1 MTPEQQDQH
10 DRLVAMLHEQME
22 MGAAKAVV
30 HQPTVIIGDQGRLHL
45 GEGSRVDSFVKIE
58 IGERAYVGRFVHVA
72 SFAHLGIG
80 GGVLHIEDY
89 AAVASGARLVTG
101 SNQPDAVSM
110 SACAPAD
117 CQRVERSFVRLGRFA
132 TVLAGAT
139 VLPGV
144 TLGEGAV
151 LAAGA
156 VATRDIPPW
165 QIWAGVPAKFLR
177 TRDVQTAHMSF
188 SRVLE
193 VAGVTP

>member
-58 IGERAYVGRFVHVA
+58 I
-72 SFAHLGIG
+72 
-80 GGVLHIEDY
+80 EDY
-89 AAVASGARLVTG
+89 AAVASGARLITG